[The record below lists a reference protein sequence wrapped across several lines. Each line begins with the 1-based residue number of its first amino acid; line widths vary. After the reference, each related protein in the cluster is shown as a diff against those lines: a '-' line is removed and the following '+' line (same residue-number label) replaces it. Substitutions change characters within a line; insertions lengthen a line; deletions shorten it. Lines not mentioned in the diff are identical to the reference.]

1 MNVNTSVLVGP
12 IVYPFLALDTL
23 RRAREIRILSISESR
38 SADSYIARVGQD
50 VKKRRADH
58 WLSRPRICLEG
69 CNKKESNMVNR

>member
-1 MNVNTSVLVGP
+1 MFSLVQLFILSSLLIPSDG
-12 IVYPFLALDTL
+12 LAKF
-23 RRAREIRILSISESR
+23 RILSISESR